1 MFWQLFLSTS
11 NQPHKIIICHIFQ
24 LEGLKNL
31 SASKKVAL
39 SGGSSDA
46 SSVLYELMM
55 KPETSKLEETRRV
68 AEIERRLEAMEKAVG
83 ATSDK
88 MVGLSSLVKKPCG
101 RVL

>member
-1 MFWQLFLSTS
+1 M
-11 NQPHKIIICHIFQ
+11 NICHIFQ

-31 SASKKVAL
+31 SASKKVAP

-88 MVGLSSLVKKPCG
+88 MVGFAALLKNLAGVNYKNFMAIINS
-101 RVL
+101 VL